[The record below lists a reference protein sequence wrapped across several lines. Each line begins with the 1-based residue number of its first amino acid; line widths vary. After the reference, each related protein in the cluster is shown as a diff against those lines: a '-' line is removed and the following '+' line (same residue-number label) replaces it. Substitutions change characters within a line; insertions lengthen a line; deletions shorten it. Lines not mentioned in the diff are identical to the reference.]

1 MTNETNQNPA
11 GVPFTGAAPTALADP
26 RAAAL
31 ELMER
36 VLRDGRPMAA
46 EYPLVFGPNAT
57 GEIEVAEADG
67 RPASACAWLR
77 RDLVTPDATIP
88 AAFVGSVATEDSAR
102 GQGLGTEV
110 VDRAI
115 ARASDEGA
123 AIALLWAD
131 DPLWYQSRGWIP
143 FGTERVH
150 AVEDAWAFLL
160 PDPTDV
166 RSGSAADAA
175 GIHALYE
182 QHPSRVARTEDETR
196 ALLGVPAMRITVCE
210 RDGEIVGYAC
220 MGRGE
225 DLMNV
230 VHEWGGQP
238 DASLACLSQLWRD
251 AEAERAFLMLGETD
265 VDLAAY
271 FSFVK
276 APGATGSLAMARI
289 ANIDALAQVFRD
301 ALPAEVNIT
310 VPEDTDEPTLDLRA
324 PSGAIRLTGHEILLA
339 MCPPN
344 GDRRVTDVV
353 EQELGLALH
362 ALPLKP
368 FVRGLDGI

>member
-1 MTNETNQNPA
+1 MACTICDFGTDLSKMRRP
-11 GVPFTGAAPTALADP
+11 TGTIIAPP
-26 RAAAL
+26 PPCRA
-31 ELMER
+31 
-36 VLRDGRPMAA
+36 
-46 EYPLVFGPNAT
+46 
-57 GEIEVAEADG
+57 
-67 RPASACAWLR
+67 
-77 RDLVTPDATIP
+77 
-88 AAFVGSVATEDSAR
+88 
-102 GQGLGTEV
+102 
-110 VDRAI
+110 RAI

-196 ALLGVPAMRITVCE
+196 ALLGVPAMRIAVCE

-238 DASLACLSQLWRD
+238 DASLASLSQLWRD
-251 AEAERAFLMLGETD
+251 ADAERAFLMLGETD

-301 ALPAEVNIT
+301 ALPTEVNVT
-310 VPEDTDEPTLDLRA
+310 VPEDTDAPTLDLRA
-324 PSGAIRLTGHEILLA
+324 PSGAIRLPGHEILLA